1 MDEILQRYLAAG
13 HMTLSN
19 LLLENYR
26 NLGMN
31 EVEFILL
38 LQIMS
43 KTQQGKA
50 IDLNEI
56 SRNMKLDDSRLGNL
70 LRGLLEKKILQLVPA
85 TDAAGR
91 KYDKYDF
98 SLLYDRLTMFEEKE
112 VVQKVTTAKKVTKE
126 NVYQDI
132 EVEFGRPLSPI
143 ELQTI
148 DSWLNLDNYSP
159 ELILLALKEAVLN
172 QVYNLKYID
181 KILIS
186 WEKQNIKTSA
196 DVQRNRQ
203 KRRLELEKK
212 DTQQPT
218 QKRNEKKPP
227 IPMYD
232 WSEES

>member
-70 LRGLLEKKILQLVPA
+70 LRGLLE
-85 TDAAGR
+85 
-91 KYDKYDF
+91 
-98 SLLYDRLTMFEEKE
+98 
-112 VVQKVTTAKKVTKE
+112 
-126 NVYQDI
+126 N
-132 EVEFGRPLSPI
+132 
-143 ELQTI
+143 
-148 DSWLNLDNYSP
+148 
-159 ELILLALKEAVLN
+159 
-172 QVYNLKYID
+172 
-181 KILIS
+181 
-186 WEKQNIKTSA
+186 
-196 DVQRNRQ
+196 
-203 KRRLELEKK
+203 
-212 DTQQPT
+212 
-218 QKRNEKKPP
+218 
-227 IPMYD
+227 
-232 WSEES
+232 